1 MSNEI
6 MNLIETLVL
15 VPLLIAISS
24 FLIALIHQQTARIET
39 KIKDEKAKRL
49 IEIAESVVSQ
59 AVTSV
64 TQTYVDGLKAEREFG
79 KEAQKVAF
87 EEAKNKIYLM
97 LTDETMKTV
106 QENYGN
112 IEEWIRTKIEETV
125 NKNKQTK

>member
-15 VPLLIAISS
+15 APLIVAISS
-24 FLIALIHQQTARIET
+24 FLIALIRQQTVRIEE
-39 KIKDEKAKRL
+39 KIKDEKVKRL
-49 IEIAESVVSQ
+49 IEIAEGVISQ

-64 TQTYVDGLKAEREFG
+64 TQTYVDGLKAEGEFG

-87 EEAKNKIYLM
+87 EQAKDKIYLM

-106 QENYGN
+106 QENYGDV
-112 IEEWIRTKIEETV
+112 EEWIRTKIEETV
-125 NKNKQTK
+125 SKNK